1 MRRSE
6 QMTTCLVSRPRSARW
21 SLWRRPVSWRIPM
34 DCFMGS
40 AINAENSFS
49 VDGQPITDQQSK
61 VFSNQIA
68 ICYSRIANMG
78 PLLREVV
85 FVGGCTTALLITDEA
100 AAEVRPTF
108 DVDVIAEITTYAGY
122 AAFSERLRALG
133 CQARLPVLRER
144 VEAISSLAA

>member
-1 MRRSE
+1 
-6 QMTTCLVSRPRSARW
+6 
-21 SLWRRPVSWRIPM
+21 M

-49 VDGQPITDQQSK
+49 VDGQPITDQQRK

-68 ICYSRIANMG
+68 VCYSRIANMG

-85 FVGGCTTALLITDEA
+85 FVGGCTTALLITDES

-108 DVDVIAEITTYAGY
+108 VPC
-122 AAFSERLRALG
+122 ERFR
-133 CQARLPVLRER
+133 
-144 VEAISSLAA
+144 